1 MWICF
6 CHLFSSAVCNSQYI
20 FFFVWLVTSDYVLT
34 YYWKFI
40 CNNDFRPRMTVHPY
54 RKYSHLLLT
63 NAWRWYLSNTTLIQI
78 QSFTEHPNDG
88 YIDYKSMQGL
98 VTASSPLSWKGS
110 YSESQFEVVG
120 RLVTFPT
127 CLGLGLQLLS
137 LFLMRA
143 PQPELSLT
151 TPLWLLNCPQ
161 GKMTF
166 LARLPPLGSFLLLD
180 FSLTILGCFF
190 VFILPL
196 PFFEILLTYVSLMC
210 TTWVFDKCIYCEM
223 ITTKRLV
230 DISMVVQIV

>member
-1 MWICF
+1 
-6 CHLFSSAVCNSQYI
+6 
-20 FFFVWLVTSDYVLT
+20 
-34 YYWKFI
+34 
-40 CNNDFRPRMTVHPY
+40 MTVHPY

-196 PFFEILLTYVSLMC
+196 PFQLVLALPHLFLLLLIREGKHKHSQSCPWEGGFHTYSTAAEFFKQYISQFCCIIL
-210 TTWVFDKCIYCEM
+210 F
-223 ITTKRLV
+223 
-230 DISMVVQIV
+230 